1 MQILQKKNN
10 GSKKSYIVGTGI
22 GFLSSIL
29 GIGGGIFSVPYFKY
43 LGLSM
48 TSSIGTSAACG
59 VPIAFFG
66 ALGYFVLGISNE
78 NLPSLTLGYIYLP
91 ALFGITITS
100 IISAKYGADIAHY
113 VSEHIL
119 KRLMVSLMLLISIYM
134 FVI

>member
-1 MQILQKKNN
+1 MRILQKKNN

-113 VSEHIL
+113 VSENIL
-119 KRLMVSLMLLISIYM
+119 KKLMVSLMLLISIYM
-134 FVI
+134 FLI